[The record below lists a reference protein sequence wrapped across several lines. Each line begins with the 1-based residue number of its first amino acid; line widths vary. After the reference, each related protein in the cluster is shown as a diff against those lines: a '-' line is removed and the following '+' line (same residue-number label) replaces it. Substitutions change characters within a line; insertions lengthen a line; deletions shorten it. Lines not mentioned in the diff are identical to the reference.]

1 MLCRRC
7 GITGDRLRPKWW
19 HRIIPGVHRYYCA
32 GCGRKYL
39 CFGTAHHAPARPD

>member
-7 GITGDRLRPKWW
+7 GIYGDRLRPKWW
-19 HRIIPGVHRYYCA
+19 NRLLPGVHRYYCA

-39 CFGTAHHAPARPD
+39 ALAAVRQTT